1 METAVCSLFQLP
13 AVIPVCLA
21 IPAFGFLANV
31 LQSPGVFF
39 LVSYILVLHPQLNL
53 TEVDPYL

>member
-13 AVIPVCLA
+13 AVIPVCLG
-21 IPAFGFLANV
+21 ISAFGFLANV
-31 LQSPGVFF
+31 LQSLVCF